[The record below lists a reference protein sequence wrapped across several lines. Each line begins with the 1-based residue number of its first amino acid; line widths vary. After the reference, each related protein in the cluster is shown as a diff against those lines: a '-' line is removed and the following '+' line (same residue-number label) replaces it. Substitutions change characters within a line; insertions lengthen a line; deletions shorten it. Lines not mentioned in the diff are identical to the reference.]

1 MKNFRFCASPQFM
14 VHGLTSASPPKF
26 VSLEEIMQAAN
37 GMRDMALVHQIVVD
51 QNFKLAP
58 VEPSDNN
65 LRSKVKETMKQAF
78 WDLLKEQLNEE
89 PPNYS
94 QALILLE
101 DIKKVNNY
109 SLSLHFISDST
120 L

>member
-1 MKNFRFCASPQFM
+1 M

-58 VEPSDNN
+58 VDAPENTV
-65 LRSKVKETMKQAF
+65 RSKVKETMKQAF
-78 WDLLKEQLNEE
+78 WDLLREQLHEN
-89 PPNYS
+89 PPDYS
-94 QALILLE
+94 QALVLLE
-101 DIKKVNNY
+101 DIKKV
-109 SLSLHFISDST
+109 FVI
-120 L
+120 